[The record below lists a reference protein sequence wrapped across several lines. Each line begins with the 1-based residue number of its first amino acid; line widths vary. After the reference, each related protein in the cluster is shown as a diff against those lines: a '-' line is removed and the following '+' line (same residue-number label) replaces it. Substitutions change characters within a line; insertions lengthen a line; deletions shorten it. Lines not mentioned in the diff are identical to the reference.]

1 MISNDI
7 FKIKGETQSKWGIG
21 ANLITHNRQR
31 EYTKELLKIADAEG
45 SITKVL
51 DCPSGSGRMVDL
63 LLSWQ
68 VTCADVSKRRLE
80 KVKKYFPNDEI
91 VIKECD
97 VFDLPFNNNEFDLI
111 LNFLLIQHID
121 KSKLGLMLKELHR
134 VTARWLL
141 ATYPSYF
148 ALANLFRYK
157 NKKTMLTK
165 KEFSNLVS
173 DAGFRIV
180 ESRRTLPFIAN
191 GNIVLLEKI

>member
-1 MISNDI
+1 MIKN
-7 FKIKGETQSKWGIG
+7 KIIRGNTQSKWGIG
-21 ANLITHNRQR
+21 ANVFTHNRQR
-31 EYTKELLKIADAEG
+31 KYIQELLKIADTEG
-45 SITKVL
+45 ALTNVL

-80 KVKKYFPNDEI
+80 NVKEYFPDDEI
-91 VIKECD
+91 VIRECD
-97 VFDLPFNNNEFDLI
+97 VFDLPFDNNEFDLI

-148 ALANLFRYK
+148 ALANLFRLK
-157 NKKTMLTK
+157 NKKTMLSK
-165 KEFSNLVS
+165 KEFSNLAS
-173 DAGFRIV
+173 DVGFRIV

-191 GNIVLLEKI
+191 GTIVLLEKI